1 MALKYH
7 EVMNTDLGLLGT
19 AAAKWDSMAGE
30 LKKVETRYG
39 ESVQKITMGPDWSG
53 VSAGTAHTSFKA
65 TRFEYT
71 AAQTQAKA
79 IASLLRDAH
88 EGFTDL
94 KKKLESARADAVA
107 AGMTVSEEG
116 RVAFDY
122 ARLTPSER
130 SAYHHDPDGQKAITE
145 AVGKWQKH
153 LDDRVSAV
161 SELDAHVRAALSAAV
176 VDSNRDAFGKGAD
189 ETFTGFNAH
198 PEGDLAKAPKTL
210 PTDAGTP
217 DKTDPA
223 TVTGPDAGFSISGTK
238 YGKEGSVKAYADLFH
253 ATAKG
258 SVTDGRWTL
267 SGVDDMYAGA
277 RASANWGFTD
287 QGVSG
292 KAEASAG
299 IRALTEG
306 RVQYGQVG
314 GYARVE
320 GFAGG
325 EASVSAKATKT
336 EVGVGAKAF
345 AGGKISGA
353 SGVEAGGIGVGVTG
367 EGWAGAGAEASWGVR
382 KDPDTGAWKIG
393 GKAGIAPGLGGAVG
407 LEITVDPHKVSEA
420 AGDVADF
427 VGDTAG
433 DVKDTVGGWF
443 D

>member
-1 MALKYH
+1 MLNYY
-7 EVMNTDLGLLGT
+7 EVMTTDLGLLTT
-19 AAAKWDSMAGE
+19 AAAQWDSMAGE

-39 ESVQKITMGPDWSG
+39 ESVQKITTGPNWTG
-53 VSAGTAHTSFKA
+53 VSAGAAHSGFTA
-65 TRFEYT
+65 TRYEYA

-94 KKKLESARADAVA
+94 KKKLESARDDAVA
-107 AGMTVSEEG
+107 AGMTVSEQG

-122 ARLTPSER
+122 ARLTPAER
-130 SAYHHDPDGQKAITE
+130 SAYQHDPDGQKAVTD
-145 AVGKWQKH
+145 AVGKWQQH
-153 LDDRVSAV
+153 IDDRVRAV
-161 SELDAHVRAALSAAV
+161 SELDQNVRAALSAAV
-176 VDSNRDAFGKGAD
+176 VDSNKDGFGKGAD
-189 ETFTGFNAH
+189 ETFNGFNAH
-198 PEGDLAKAPKTL
+198 PEGDLSKAPKTL
-210 PTDAGTP
+210 PADTAP
-217 DKTDPA
+217 QDKHDPT
-223 TVTGPDAGFSISGTK
+223 TVTGPAAGFSISGTK

-258 SVTDGRWTL
+258 SMTDGRWTL

-299 IRALTEG
+299 IRSLVEG
-306 RVQYGQVG
+306 RAEYGQVG
-314 GYARVE
+314 GYGRVE
-320 GFAGG
+320 GFAGA
-325 EASVSAKATKT
+325 EASATAKVTKT

-345 AGGKISGA
+345 AGAKASGA
-353 SGVEAGGIGVGVTG
+353 AGVEAGGIGVGVTG
-367 EGWAGAGAEASWGVR
+367 EGWAGAGAEASWGLR
-382 KDPDTGAWKIG
+382 KDKDTGAWKLG

-407 LEITVDPHKVSEA
+407 LEITVDPGKVTKA

-433 DVKDTVGGWF
+433 DVKDTVTDWF

>member
-1 MALKYH
+1 MLNYY
-7 EVMNTDLGLLGT
+7 EVMTTDLGLLTT

-39 ESVQKITMGPDWSG
+39 ESVQKITTGPNWTG
-53 VSAGTAHTSFKA
+53 VSAGTAHSGFTA
-65 TRFEYT
+65 TRYEYA

-94 KKKLESARADAVA
+94 KKKLESARDDAVA
-107 AGMTVSEEG
+107 AGMTVSEQG
-116 RVAFDY
+116 HVAFDY
-122 ARLTPSER
+122 ARLTPAER
-130 SAYHHDPDGQKAITE
+130 SAYHHDPDGQKAVTD
-145 AVGKWQKH
+145 AVGKWQQH
-153 LDDRVSAV
+153 IDDRVRAV
-161 SELDAHVRAALSAAV
+161 SELDQNVRAALSAAV
-176 VDSNRDAFGKGAD
+176 VDSNKDGFGKGAD
-189 ETFTGFNAH
+189 ETFNGFNAH
-198 PEGDLAKAPKTL
+198 PEGDLSKAPKTL
-210 PTDAGTP
+210 PADTAP
-217 DKTDPA
+217 QDKHDPT
-223 TVTGPDAGFSISGTK
+223 TVTGPAAGFSISGTK

-258 SVTDGRWTL
+258 SMTDGRWTL

-299 IRALTEG
+299 IRSLVEG
-306 RVQYGQVG
+306 RAEYGQVG
-314 GYARVE
+314 GYGRVE
-320 GFAGG
+320 GFAGA
-325 EASVSAKATKT
+325 EASATAKVTKT

-345 AGGKISGA
+345 AGAKASGA
-353 SGVEAGGIGVGVTG
+353 AGVEAGGIGVGVTG
-367 EGWAGAGAEASWGVR
+367 EGWAGAGAEASWGLR
-382 KDPDTGAWKIG
+382 KDKETGAWKLG

-407 LEITVDPHKVSEA
+407 LEITVDPGKVTKA

-433 DVKDTVGGWF
+433 DVKDTVTDWF

>member
-1 MALKYH
+1 MAPNYH
-7 EVMNTDLGLLGT
+7 EAMTTDLGLLST
-19 AAAKWDSMAGE
+19 AAGKWDSMAGE

-39 ESVQKITMGPDWSG
+39 ESVQKITLGPNWSG
-53 VSAGTAHTSFKA
+53 ASAGTAHTSFKA
-65 TRFEYT
+65 TRYEYT
-71 AAQTQAKA
+71 AAQSQAKA

-94 KKKLESARADAVA
+94 KKKLESARDDAVA
-107 AGMTVSEEG
+107 AGMTVSEQG

-122 ARLTPSER
+122 ARLTPAER
-130 SAYHHDPDGQKAITE
+130 SAYHHDPDGQKSIGE
-145 AVGKWQKH
+145 AVTKWQKH
-153 LDDRVSAV
+153 IDDRVTAV
-161 SELDAHVRAALSAAV
+161 CELDGQVRAALSAAV

-189 ETFTGFNAH
+189 ETLGGFNAH
-198 PEGDLAKAPKTL
+198 PEGDLSKAPKTL
-210 PTDAGTP
+210 PDTGSP
-217 DKTDPA
+217 DKPDSSKL
-223 TVTGPDAGFSISGTK
+223 TGPDAGFSVSGTK

-299 IRALTEG
+299 IRSLTEG
-306 RVQYGQVG
+306 RVEYGQIG
-314 GYARVE
+314 AYGRVE

-353 SGVEAGGIGVGVTG
+353 TGVESGGIGVGVTG

-382 KDPDTGAWKIG
+382 KDPETGAWKIG

-407 LEITVDPHKVSEA
+407 MEITVDPHKVTRA

-433 DVKDTVGGWF
+433 DVKDTVTGWF